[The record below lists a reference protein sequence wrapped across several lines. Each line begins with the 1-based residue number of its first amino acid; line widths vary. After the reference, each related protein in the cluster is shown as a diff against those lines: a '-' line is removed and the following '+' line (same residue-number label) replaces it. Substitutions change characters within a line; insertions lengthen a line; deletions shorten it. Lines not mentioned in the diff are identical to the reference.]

1 MKGNV
6 RPKADAVAPRSAP
19 TVPSREVFAWAMY
32 DFANSGYTTVV
43 LTAVFNAYFVGVVAA
58 GAESLARGSGTLYW
72 TLAIALTNGLVLF
85 TAPIL
90 GAIADY
96 GAYKKRFLGVS
107 TAGCVLFT
115 ALLAT
120 VGPGDLW
127 LGMVFVIL
135 SSFMFHTGENL
146 IAAFLPELSSHE
158 RMGRISGYGW
168 ALGYAGGLLV
178 LALCL
183 AYVQWAQAAGQTATQ
198 YVPVTMLI
206 TAAMF
211 ALAATPTFLWLPERA
226 LGKRLGPQQGYVRA
240 GFARLRATL
249 AHARHFQDLFRFL
262 LSLALYY
269 CGIYTVVVLA
279 AVYAH
284 EVMGFG
290 TADTLVLILV
300 INVTAALG
308 ALGFGYLQDLLGSK
322 RTLAL
327 TLGLWIVALVAAF
340 FTHSRPVFWLVGNLV
355 GLALGSS
362 QSAGR
367 ALVGQ
372 FSPPARSAEF
382 FGLWGLA
389 GKLAGIFGPVSYGAI
404 TYLSGGNHRLAVLS
418 TAAFFIGGLAVL
430 LTIDERRGRAAVL
443 STDASA

>member
-1 MKGNV
+1 MSDSVEVKG
-6 RPKADAVAPRSAP
+6 RLALYPAAPR
-19 TVPSREVFAWAMY
+19 REIFAWAMF

-58 GAESLARGSGTLYW
+58 GLELRWRALSW
-72 TLAIALTNGLVLF
+72 TVAVAVANALVLL
-85 TAPIL
+85 TAPVL
-90 GAIADY
+90 GAIADH
-96 GAYKKRFLGVS
+96 GAHKKRFLAGS

-120 VGPGDLW
+120 VGPGDLG
-127 LGMVFVIL
+127 LAMVLVIL

-146 IAAFLPELSSHE
+146 IAGFLPEIAPQE
-158 RMGRISGYGW
+158 RMGRTSGYGW
-168 ALGYAGGLLV
+168 ALGYIGGLLV

-183 AYVQWAQAAGQTATQ
+183 AYVHWAQAHGQTAAQ

-206 TAAMF
+206 TAGMF
-211 ALAATPTFLWLPERA
+211 ALAAAPTFLWLRERA
-226 LGKRLGPQQGYVRA
+226 RPSPLPAGQGYVRT
-240 GFARLRATL
+240 GFARLHHTL
-249 AHARHFQDLFRFL
+249 TRVRHFQDLFRFL
-262 LSLALYY
+262 LSLTLYY

-279 AVYAH
+279 AVYAS
-284 EVMGFG
+284 EVMGFN
-290 TADTLVLILV
+290 TVDTIMLILV
-300 INVTAALG
+300 INVTAAVG
-308 ALGFGYLQDLLGSK
+308 ALAFGYVQDRLGSSL
-322 RTLAL
+322 TLAL
-327 TLGLWIVALVAAF
+327 TLVLWIVALVLAF
-340 FTHSRPVFWLVGNLV
+340 FTESRVAFWLVGNLV

-389 GKLAGIFGPVSYGAI
+389 GKFAGILGPLSYGAI

-418 TAAFFIGGLAVL
+418 TAAFFVAGLVVL
-430 LTIDERRGRAAVL
+430 LGVDEQRGRLAAL
-443 STDASA
+443 AAD